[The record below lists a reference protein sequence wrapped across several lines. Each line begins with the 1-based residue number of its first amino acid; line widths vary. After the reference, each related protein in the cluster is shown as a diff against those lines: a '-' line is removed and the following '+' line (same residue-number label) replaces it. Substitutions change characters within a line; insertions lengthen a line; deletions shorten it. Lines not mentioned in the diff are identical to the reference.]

1 MTDKKTSQEN
11 DQANSPE
18 KKSASATTT
27 PPKISESK
35 ATSTPTSVKN
45 NRKEIKATESKSKLS
60 KVGLL
65 ALLLALAAIGA
76 TAASFYWLNQQRLAL
91 SNELTT
97 SSQRDNL
104 ATQQSV
110 TQQLNQQQSQ
120 FSAQLQQVEA
130 KVKADSDKKL
140 EQLEN
145 AVARLEQN
153 KPSDW
158 LIHEAEY
165 LIRIAAR
172 TMWLERDTRASI
184 NLLKDADS
192 RLAEL
197 NSPNFLPVRKLI
209 HQDIEALQLMP
220 VLPIE
225 NIVLSLMALDK
236 QLTDLP
242 LVMEQVNKEKDT
254 ADLALTSDVNDWQDN
269 LAKTWRNFLDTFVV
283 IHIRDGS
290 AKPLLSPQYQQNLKE
305 NLSLKL
311 QQAQWAA
318 REGKSQLYLKSL
330 EDIQAWLS
338 NYFDM
343 QDTRNQEFL
352 VRIKQ
357 LKKELVS
364 FDYPSTLSS
373 LSALHNILDDRPI
386 FNNTSFKP
394 LVDPVKPSSDEQEK
408 AQDEEDRTSPSKL
421 TLEEQIQKEKAIQ
434 KEADKK
440 AKAIE
445 EAKKSAKSDESEEQ
459 L

>member
-197 NSPNFLPVRKLI
+197 NSPSFLPVRKLI

-236 QLTDLP
+236 QLADLP
-242 LVMEQVNKEKDT
+242 LVMEQVNEDKDT

-318 REGKSQLYLKSL
+318 REGRSQLYLKSL

-343 QDTRNQEFL
+343 QDTGNQEFL
-352 VRIKQ
+352 ARIKQ

-394 LVDPVKPSSDEQEK
+394 LVDPVKPSSNEQEK
-408 AQDEEDRTSPSKL
+408 AQKEEDKTAPSKL